1 MTKDRPKLE
10 LSGWVRVSIESIG
23 RLNPDWNIFLLIR
36 KGQPIDI
43 ILRVF
48 SEMINNLARASLVLL
63 FS

>member
-1 MTKDRPKLE
+1 MLE
-10 LSGWVRVSIESIG
+10 EKKGRRASARVRVSIESIG

-48 SEMINNLARASLVLL
+48 SEMINNLASLVFL